1 MFRDV
6 SPPRRPVRLTR
17 LISSSAA
24 LEAEQ
29 RFFILL
35 EVSSL
40 LALPFYLISSCVS
53 PRHALALSFFFQGV
67 SGVRLL
73 RSLDPQRV

>member
-6 SPPRRPVRLTR
+6 SPPGRPLRLTW
-17 LISSSAA
+17 LIPLSAA

-53 PRHALALSFFFQGV
+53 PRHALALSFFFKAL